1 MATTNDETEL
11 TPIQR
16 AVAKLGW
23 GGQSKLARELSKL
36 GKPCTPQAVQK
47 WCATGHVPPDRVDDV
62 EQITGEPMRPD
73 AAASDDGA
81 TSETSP
87 ESAAA

>member
-1 MATTNDETEL
+1 MATNDQAEL

-23 GGQSKLARELSKL
+23 GGQSKLARELSKS

-47 WCATGHVPPDRVDDV
+47 WCATGHVPEDRIEDV
-62 EQITGEPMRPD
+62 ERITGVSLSDHSTTPSE
-73 AAASDDGA
+73 AS
-81 TSETSP
+81 T
-87 ESAAA
+87 ESAEA